1 MIIKTIF
8 VRNVDF
14 SIERFEFATT
24 NNINNNNSEA
34 RVFAVPHV
42 VVFPS

>member
-14 SIERFEFATT
+14 SIERFEFATK
-24 NNINNNNSEA
+24 NNNNNSEA